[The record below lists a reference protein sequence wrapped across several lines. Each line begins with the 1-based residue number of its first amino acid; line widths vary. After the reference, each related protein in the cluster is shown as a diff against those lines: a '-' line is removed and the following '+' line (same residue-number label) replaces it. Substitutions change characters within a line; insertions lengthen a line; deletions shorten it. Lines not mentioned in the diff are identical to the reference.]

1 MKLIKILIGIIF
13 IISSVIADNA
23 YLKNFNPDSLRF
35 KTAYATRCSEPPT
48 IDGIL
53 NDESWNMAIP
63 IIEFFQLAPIEFGV
77 PSEKTVVRV
86 LYDDQALY
94 VAFENFDS
102 EPDKI
107 RKPLTRRDAYMD
119 GFASSADFVGI
130 AVDSKNDD
138 YNGKWFGVNAAGVKI
153 DVNVSGNDEYDRS
166 WDAVWDA
173 SVEINNSGY
182 TVEFMVPFSVFQFE
196 NKIDQ
201 VWGISFNRH
210 IHKSQE
216 EVIWPG
222 HRKSHVG
229 TVSSFGVLLGLK
241 DIPEPK
247 KIELT
252 PYVLS
257 SFNENK
263 SEYNLGADARYGISS
278 SAVLNATVNP
288 DFGQVEADPSILN
301 LTAYETLYEER
312 RPFFSE
318 GANFFQHR
326 LQLFH
331 SRRIGK
337 TPGYFSPDSGELENI
352 PGNTTILGAFKLLG
366 TTKSGFN
373 YGVINATTNEELGTI
388 INSDGQKE
396 DFVVEPQTNYAV
408 GRVEKSF
415 INKFSRIGIMGTD
428 VRRKNA
434 EAASVAGLDW
444 KIGLINNRLFSNGQI
459 VRSTTDKTG
468 NAFRFNVGYTDP
480 VWWSTRA
487 WYGTYD
493 DKFEINDLGYLR
505 RNDLSWAGA
514 RFEVRRQEP
523 WGYLL
528 NSEIDIKIKK
538 EWRGD
543 GLILEDELDL
553 ESGSLLKN
561 YWRFGINSKIKQPAY
576 NDEDIFRDDRA
587 WTYST
592 EKFWWNSIWV
602 KSDRR
607 KKLILGIVAGI
618 GNGKLRGKG
627 YFTELEIDYK
637 PIEPLNISIEAS
649 QDLSPSYM
657 QYVDIIDVDNSIN
670 RIYAKSEQLTNQVE
684 FRMDWTFSPEL
695 SLQGYYQ
702 PFYAD
707 MKYLRFYELMSP
719 ETIELESFDYLNL
732 YENPDF
738 KWENTVGTFVLRWEY
753 NPGSTLFLVY
763 SLNEYKYYNASDG
776 LWSSGSS
783 NAIVVKLNYWM
794 KI

>member
-1 MKLIKILIGIIF
+1 MKLINSILVIILSVSGI
-13 IISSVIADNA
+13 VANNY
-23 YLKNFNPDSLRF
+23 YLENFNPDSLRY
-35 KTAYATRCSEPPT
+35 KISYATRCIESPS
-48 IDGIL
+48 IDGRL
-53 NDESWNMAIP
+53 DDESWNMAIP
-63 IIEFFQLAPIEFGV
+63 ISEFFQLDPIEFGP

-94 VAFENFDS
+94 ISFENFDS

-119 GFASSADFVGI
+119 GFASSADFVGFAI
-130 AVDSKNDD
+130 DSKNDD

-153 DVNVSGNDEYDRS
+153 DVNVSGNEEYDRS

-173 SVEINNSGY
+173 AVEVNDRGY
-182 TVEFMVPFSVFQFE
+182 TVEVMVPFSVFQFE

-210 IHKSQE
+210 IHKNQE

-247 KIELT
+247 KVELI
-252 PYVLS
+252 PYALS
-257 SFNENK
+257 SLNEN
-263 SEYNLGADARYGISS
+263 ENDYNLGADVRYGVSS
-278 SAVLNATVNP
+278 NAVINATVNP
-288 DFGQVEADPSILN
+288 DFGQVEADPSVLN
-301 LTAYETLYEER
+301 LSAYETFYEEK

-331 SRRIGK
+331 SRRIGNA
-337 TPGYFSPDSGELENI
+337 PGYFSPDSGDLEDV
-352 PGNTTILGAFKLLG
+352 PGNTTILGAFKILG

-373 YGVINATTNEELGTI
+373 YGLINATTNEELGTI

-396 DFVVEPQTNYAV
+396 DFVVEPRTNYAV

-415 INKFSRIGIMGTD
+415 INKFSRVGIMGTN
-428 VRRKNA
+428 VRRENA
-434 EAASVAGLDW
+434 ESASVAGLDW

-459 VRSTTDKTG
+459 VRSNTDQTG

-480 VWWSTRA
+480 VWWSTRI
-487 WYGTYD
+487 WFGTYD
-493 DKFEINDLGYLR
+493 NKFEINDLGYLR
-505 RNDLSWAGA
+505 RNDLTWTGVMFEA
-514 RFEVRRQEP
+514 RRREP
-523 WGYLL
+523 WGYFLG
-528 NSEIDIKIKK
+528 SSIEFKYKK

-543 GLILEDELDL
+543 GLILEDALEL
-553 ESGSLLKN
+553 ETWTLLKN
-561 YWRFGINSKIKQPAY
+561 YWRFGFESKIMQPAY
-576 NDEDIFRDDRA
+576 NDEDIYRDDRA
-587 WTYST
+587 WAYST
-592 EKFWWNSIWV
+592 EKFLWNDIWI

-607 KKLILGIVAGI
+607 KKLILGVVGGI

-627 YFTELEIDYK
+627 YFTQLQIDYK

-649 QDLSPSYM
+649 QDLSPTYM
-657 QYVDIIDVDNSIN
+657 QYVDIIDIDNSIN
-670 RIYAKSEQLTNQVE
+670 RVYAQSEQLTKRVE
-684 FRMDWTFSPEL
+684 FRIDWTFSPEL

-702 PFYAD
+702 PYYAD
-707 MKYLRFYELMSP
+707 MKYLNYFELMSP
-719 ETIELESFDYLNL
+719 ETMNLQPFDYLSL

-738 KWENTVGTFVLRWEY
+738 KWENRVGTFVIRWEY

-763 SLNEYKYYNASDG
+763 NMNEYDYYSTSDDS
-776 LWSSGSS
+776 WSSGSS
-783 NAIVVKLNYWM
+783 NAIVFKLNYWL

>member
-1 MKLIKILIGIIF
+1 
-13 IISSVIADNA
+13 
-23 YLKNFNPDSLRF
+23 
-35 KTAYATRCSEPPT
+35 
-48 IDGIL
+48 
-53 NDESWNMAIP
+53 MAIP
-63 IIEFFQLAPIEFGV
+63 IIEFFQLEPIEFGV
-77 PSEKTVVRV
+77 PSENTVVRV

-153 DVNVSGNDEYDRS
+153 DVNVSGNEEYDRS

-173 SVEINNSGY
+173 AVEINDSGY

-257 SFNENK
+257 SFNDKKN
-263 SEYNLGADARYGISS
+263 EYNLGADVRYGISS
-278 SAVLNATVNP
+278 SAVLNATANP
-288 DFGQVEADPSILN
+288 DFGQVEADPSVLN
-301 LTAYETLYEER
+301 LSAYETFYEEK

-337 TPGYFSPDSGELENI
+337 APGYFTPDSGELENI

-366 TTKSGFN
+366 TTRSGFN
-373 YGVINATTNEELGTI
+373 YGVINATTNEELGTLI
-388 INSDGQKE
+388 TSDGQKE
-396 DFVVEPQTNYAV
+396 DFIVEPMTNYAV
-408 GRVEKSF
+408 GRIEKSI
-415 INKFSRIGIMGTD
+415 INKFSRIGFMGTD
-428 VRRKNA
+428 VRRKEA
-434 EAASVAGLDW
+434 ESASVFGLDW

-459 VRSTTDKTG
+459 VRSNTDHKG

-480 VWWSTRA
+480 VWWSTRL

-493 DKFEINDLGYLR
+493 D
-505 RNDLSWAGA
+505 
-514 RFEVRRQEP
+514 
-523 WGYLL
+523 
-528 NSEIDIKIKK
+528 
-538 EWRGD
+538 
-543 GLILEDELDL
+543 
-553 ESGSLLKN
+553 
-561 YWRFGINSKIKQPAY
+561 
-576 NDEDIFRDDRA
+576 
-587 WTYST
+587 
-592 EKFWWNSIWV
+592 
-602 KSDRR
+602 
-607 KKLILGIVAGI
+607 
-618 GNGKLRGKG
+618 
-627 YFTELEIDYK
+627 
-637 PIEPLNISIEAS
+637 
-649 QDLSPSYM
+649 
-657 QYVDIIDVDNSIN
+657 
-670 RIYAKSEQLTNQVE
+670 
-684 FRMDWTFSPEL
+684 
-695 SLQGYYQ
+695 
-702 PFYAD
+702 
-707 MKYLRFYELMSP
+707 
-719 ETIELESFDYLNL
+719 
-732 YENPDF
+732 
-738 KWENTVGTFVLRWEY
+738 
-753 NPGSTLFLVY
+753 
-763 SLNEYKYYNASDG
+763 
-776 LWSSGSS
+776 
-783 NAIVVKLNYWM
+783 
-794 KI
+794 

>member
-1 MKLIKILIGIIF
+1 MKLINSLLVIILSVSGIVANN
-13 IISSVIADNA
+13 S
-23 YLKNFNPDSLRF
+23 YLENFNPDSLRY
-35 KTAYATRCSEPPT
+35 KISYATRCIDSPS
-48 IDGIL
+48 IDGRL
-53 NDESWNMAIP
+53 DDESWNMAIP
-63 IIEFFQLAPIEFGV
+63 VSEFFQLEPIEFGQ

-94 VAFENFDS
+94 ISFENFDS

-119 GFASSADFVGI
+119 GFASSADFIGFAI
-130 AVDSKNDD
+130 DSKNDD

-153 DVNVSGNDEYDRS
+153 DVNVSGNEEYDRS

-173 SVEINNSGY
+173 AVEVNDRGY
-182 TVEFMVPFSVFQFE
+182 TVEVKVPFSVFQFE

-201 VWGISFNRH
+201 VWSISFNRH
-210 IHKSQE
+210 IHKNQE

-247 KIELT
+247 KIELI
-252 PYVLS
+252 PYALS
-257 SFNENK
+257 SLKENENV
-263 SEYNLGADARYGISS
+263 YNVGTDFRYGLSS
-278 SAVLNATVNP
+278 NAVLNATVNP
-288 DFGQVEADPSILN
+288 DFGQVEADPSVLN
-301 LTAYETLYEER
+301 LSAYETFYEEK

-331 SRRIGK
+331 SRRIGNA
-337 TPGYFSPDSGELENI
+337 PGYFSPDSGDLEDV

-373 YGVINATTNEELGTI
+373 YGLINATTNEELGTI

-396 DFVVEPQTNYAV
+396 DFVVEPRTNYAV

-415 INKFSRIGIMGTD
+415 INKFSRFGIMGTD
-428 VRRKNA
+428 VRRENA
-434 EAASVAGLDW
+434 ESASVVGLDW

-459 VRSTTDKTG
+459 VRSNTDQAG
-468 NAFRFNVGYTDP
+468 NAFIFNVGYTDP
-480 VWWSTRA
+480 VWWSTRI

-493 DKFEINDLGYLR
+493 NKFEINDLGYLR
-505 RNDLSWAGA
+505 RNDLTWTGVMLEA
-514 RFEVRRQEP
+514 RRREP
-523 WGYLL
+523 WGYFLG
-528 NSEIDIKIKK
+528 SSIEFKYKK

-543 GLILEDELDL
+543 GLILEDALEL
-553 ESGSLLKN
+553 ETWTLLKN
-561 YWRFGINSKIKQPAY
+561 YWRFGFESKIMQPAY
-576 NDEDIFRDDRA
+576 NDEDIYRDDRA
-587 WTYST
+587 WAYST
-592 EKFWWNSIWV
+592 EKFMWNDIWI

-607 KKLILGIVAGI
+607 KKLILGFVGGI
-618 GNGKLRGKG
+618 GNAKLRGKG
-627 YFTELEIDYK
+627 YFTQLQIDYK
-637 PIEPLNISIEAS
+637 PIEPLSISIEAS
-649 QDLSPSYM
+649 QDLSPTYM
-657 QYVDIIDVDNSIN
+657 QYVDIIDLDNSIN
-670 RIYAKSEQLTNQVE
+670 RVYAQSEQLTKRVE
-684 FRMDWTFSPEL
+684 FRIDWTFSPEL

-702 PFYAD
+702 PYYAN
-707 MKYLRFYELMSP
+707 MKYLKYFELISP
-719 ETIELESFDYLNL
+719 ETMNLQPFDYLSL

-738 KWENTVGTFVLRWEY
+738 KWKNRVGTFVLRWEY

-763 SLNEYKYYNASDG
+763 NMNEYDYYSASDDS
-776 LWSSGSS
+776 WSSGSS
-783 NAIVVKLNYWM
+783 NAIVFKLNYWL